1 MDDITKELQSAIIV
15 AGHYQ
20 SWRKGEIQAITYSP
34 TEISMALEITIEA
47 AKVLLILEQIKTNKR
62 KKMIDDETEKR
73 LLSALERSAPKPER
87 YPEKRAATL

>member
-20 SWRKGEIQAITYSP
+20 SWRKGDIQAITYSP

-47 AKVLLILEQIKTNKR
+47 AKVLLILEQIKNQQAQKN
-62 KKMIDDETEKR
+62 D
-73 LLSALERSAPKPER
+73 
-87 YPEKRAATL
+87 